1 MQYLPLKADGSVSW
15 APSPSDVT
23 QQYAIGTVASDWSV
37 TQLQA
42 SNSAFKIVHDAGCS
56 NPPTLDLPLSTT
68 VQTLAVSGTLTVG
81 ATPIDVG
88 AALAQLSG
96 TWANLPLSSQVT
108 AVSGQTPQ
116 YMVRDGTVYLKG
128 AVTKAGG
135 GAFVYITQICQMPSE
150 ARPSVNAFVLLP
162 SMDQDRTLIRAEIQ
176 SATSQWTG
184 NFDLKA
190 WPATRSGVSGDEAPD
205 QVQLTSFYYL

>member
-1 MQYLPLKADGSVSW
+1 M
-15 APSPSDVT
+15 T

-108 AVSGQTPQ
+108 AVSGQTP
-116 YMVRDGTVYLKG
+116 
-128 AVTKAGG
+128 
-135 GAFVYITQICQMPSE
+135 
-150 ARPSVNAFVLLP
+150 
-162 SMDQDRTLIRAEIQ
+162 
-176 SATSQWTG
+176 
-184 NFDLKA
+184 
-190 WPATRSGVSGDEAPD
+190 
-205 QVQLTSFYYL
+205 